1 MQSRKHS
8 GKPGPLRP
16 PCNDK
21 EPLSGRDFRRP
32 DLPPRSCGID
42 RKRAQKCSEKQIPSQ
57 NHHTRRK
64 DKSRQKRQEHPQ
76 QFKHGSIIIEVVH
89 NTEFSVR
96 FNKSFRPGRKHIE
109 HARKHEGNDQRNAH
123 HRNKQRPQK
132 YPHKRFIAPDG
143 NDPYEDPANA
153 YAATACA
160 ASRNLRRHTP
170 RGKSVAADPETGTRT
185 SKGRYPHNLPN
196 RNKKFIRYKTSHYS
210 HRYHHLSLTS

>member
-1 MQSRKHS
+1 MYTSSYDNPGQQPESS
-8 GKPGPLRP
+8 LANTPEKPGPLRP

-42 RKRAQKCSEKQIPSQ
+42 RKRAQKRSEKQIPSQ

-132 YPHKRFIAPDG
+132 ISAQTLHR
-143 NDPYEDPANA
+143 
-153 YAATACA
+153 T
-160 ASRNLRRHTP
+160 RR
-170 RGKSVAADPETGTRT
+170 
-185 SKGRYPHNLPN
+185 
-196 RNKKFIRYKTSHYS
+196 
-210 HRYHHLSLTS
+210 